1 MKGVNKM
8 ELKQLTEQ
16 TLGLFNASN
25 TSELIQKLSES
36 YNDHRIMQDFCKLVN
51 NDLDTDWLQKIYQY
65 YEADRANKGQDY
77 TPKSLADLMAS
88 LTLLGGDDE
97 IVDMCAGSGA
107 LTIATWRTNKN
118 ISATC
123 IEFDENVI
131 PVLVFNLAL
140 RNIPATVKHEDVLSR
155 EVFKIYKI
163 TQGEQFG
170 KVAEY
175 DSTN

>member
-1 MKGVNKM
+1 M

-16 TLGLFNASN
+16 TLELFNAKD
-25 TSELIQKLSES
+25 TSDLIKKLSES
-36 YNDHRIMQDFCKLVN
+36 YNDHRIMQSFTQLVN

-65 YEADRANKGQDY
+65 YEANRTNKGQDY

-118 ISATC
+118 IKAIC

-140 RNIPATVKHEDVLSR
+140 RNIQATVKHENALSR
-155 EVFKIYKI
+155 EIFKIYKI
-163 TQGEQFG
+163 TKGEQFG